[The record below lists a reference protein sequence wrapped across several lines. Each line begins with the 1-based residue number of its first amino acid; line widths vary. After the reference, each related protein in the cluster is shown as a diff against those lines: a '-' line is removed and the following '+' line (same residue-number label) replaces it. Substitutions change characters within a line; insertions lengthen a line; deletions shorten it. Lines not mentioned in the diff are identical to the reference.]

1 MKITESQLRSIIKQ
15 ELDKIL
21 NEADD
26 LLSFEDWLEKQNIN
40 LKKLMPAD
48 KKIVQDRYDNYKKN
62 KTSPQTK
69 KYESDSIE
77 GIARLRS
84 GT

>member
-26 LLSFEDWLEKQNIN
+26 LLSFEDWLKKQNIN